1 MGVFDAVG
9 ERIVL
14 VELYP
19 YDPDTAGL
27 VTLRVADRDYLTL
40 PTDSPASVHYDGFL
54 VGASYQRSLIAPGIL
69 RGGSAGLSG
78 SFRIGNPS
86 RDEIGE
92 TGRKLDAWRNYRWQG
107 RRYAVW
113 LLEAGQAF
121 STRTQIMAGALDEIG
136 TDGADIILPIRDRQ
150 ADLQQDVQTA
160 LYSGAGGAF
169 GGADLAGRPRPIG
182 LGLVREV
189 PAPMSDTS
197 SLWLDAH
204 YGRINQVLSVK
215 DKGAS
220 LPASLS
226 SPPPS
231 GDHYASLSTGRV
243 QLGAGPD
250 GEVRVSFRGDDGD
263 SGSPYV
269 STHAE
274 VFRRVAGT
282 YGGIDDPDGM
292 DTASFAAAKAAN
304 GAEMGIWIAP
314 EPRSVASVLDEI
326 MASFGGWWIFT
337 PLDKLKIG
345 RLEAPTAAYAIDCDL
360 TISAYD
366 IVEGSLKRLQM
377 DVPPWQVIGRY
388 KRYYGPIDRSGLAGG
403 VAEDVKAD
411 LSQEWR
417 QVAANAAATLTE
429 FPYSRPLVVDL
440 LVDAEAD
447 ATTEATRLAQL
458 HLPGRI
464 MIEAEIGLQILA
476 YELNAQVWVEHPE
489 EGLEEGRALRLV
501 STDVDLLAGTVRAQ
515 FWG

>member
-19 YDPDTAGL
+19 YDPDSAGV
-27 VTLRVADRDYLTL
+27 VTLRVADRDYSTL
-40 PTDSPASVHYDGFL
+40 PSDSPASVHYDGFL
-54 VGASYQRSLIAPGIL
+54 VGGSYSRALIAPGVL
-69 RGGSAGLSG
+69 RGGSVGLTG
-78 SFRIGNPS
+78 AFRIGNPS
-86 RDEIGE
+86 RDEIGV
-92 TGRKLDAWRNYRWQG
+92 TGRKLDAWIGYRWQG

-113 LLEAGQAF
+113 LLEPGQAF
-121 STRTQIMAGALDEIG
+121 STRTQIMAGSLGDLA
-136 TDGADIILPIRDRQ
+136 TDGADFVLAIRDRQ
-150 ADLQQDVQTA
+150 ADLQQDIQTA
-160 LYSGAGGAF
+160 LYPGTGGAG
-169 GGADLAGRPRPIG
+169 GGADLKDRPRPIG

-197 SLWLDAH
+197 ALWLDAH
-204 YGRINQVLSVK
+204 YGRIKQVLSVK

-220 LPASLS
+220 LPANLS

-231 GDHYASLSTGRV
+231 GDHYAGLSTGRV

-250 GEVRVSFRGDDGD
+250 GEVRISFRGDDGD

-282 YGGIDDPDGM
+282 YGGIDDPDDM
-292 DTASFAAAKAAN
+292 DVPSFAAAKAAN
-304 GAEMGIWIAP
+304 GAEMGIWIGP
-314 EPRSVASVLDEI
+314 DPRSVADVLDEI
-326 MASFGGWWIFT
+326 MNSFGGWWIFT

-360 TISAYD
+360 TIGAYD
-366 IVEGSLKRLQM
+366 IVEGSLKRLPM

-411 LSQEWR
+411 LAQEWR
-417 QVAANAAATLTE
+417 QVTVNAAATLTE
-429 FPYSRPLVVDL
+429 FPYSRPLIVDL

-464 MIEAEIGLQILA
+464 MIEAEVGLQILEH
-476 YELNAQVWVEHPE
+476 ELHSQVWIEHPE